1 VSGHAQPVAPR
12 FSQDSLTRLCAAK
25 GTRPFDLVIIDAD
38 KAGSE
43 RRKKRWVSLQWLL
56 MVNYDGEWM
65 VNG

>member
-1 VSGHAQPVAPR
+1 MSGHAQPVAPR

-43 RRKKRWVSLQWLL
+43 RRK
-56 MVNYDGEWM
+56 MINYDGEWM